1 MGRRRLRYQRRW
13 GGGGGMVPNR
23 VVLADPVK
31 PGDKFQI
38 AIFGIN
44 GPISV
49 APMNFV
55 SLREARI
62 FFLR

>member
-1 MGRRRLRYQRRW
+1 
-13 GGGGGMVPNR
+13 
-23 VVLADPVK
+23 VVLSTALK

-49 APMNFV
+49 APANAVFV
-55 SLREARI
+55 RDAKLEL
-62 FFLR
+62 FK